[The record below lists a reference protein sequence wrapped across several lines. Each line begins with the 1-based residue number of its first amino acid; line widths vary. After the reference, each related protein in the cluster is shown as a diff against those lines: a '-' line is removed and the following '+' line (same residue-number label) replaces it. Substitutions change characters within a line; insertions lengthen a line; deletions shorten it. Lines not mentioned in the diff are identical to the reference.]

1 MNDAQHTTARKVLDA
16 LERLAQARRAFS
28 QHMAGRRGLSPLQA
42 RLLGTLARGAP
53 PEPNVGLLAR
63 ELDLA
68 QPTVTDAV
76 AGLERKGLVVRAPD
90 PTDRR
95 RSRLC
100 PTARGR
106 RVADELAAED
116 EVLANALRPMSATE
130 LETVLE
136 SLLVIIER
144 LHRAGFITVARTC
157 TTCRFHRR
165 TRAGHH
171 CELLGIRLAGSDLQV
186 DCPDHQP

>member
-1 MNDAQHTTARKVLDA
+1 
-16 LERLAQARRAFS
+16 
-28 QHMAGRRGLSPLQA
+28 GRHDLSPLQA

-76 AGLERKGLVVRAPD
+76 AGLERKGLVARAPD

-106 RVADELAAED
+106 RVADELAAAD
-116 EVLANALRPMSATE
+116 EALANA
-130 LETVLE
+130 
-136 SLLVIIER
+136 
-144 LHRAGFITVARTC
+144 
-157 TTCRFHRR
+157 
-165 TRAGHH
+165 
-171 CELLGIRLAGSDLQV
+171 
-186 DCPDHQP
+186 